1 MFMKSTIST
10 IVLYSHTKVHATT
23 NTFFK
28 LVFPFHIIAQLFLI
42 DTFLKIKLFQFGRR
56 NWCRINDDGKNIFSL
71 MLFKHFFCEKWR

>member
-28 LVFPFHIIAQLFLI
+28 LVFPFHIIALFFNRYI
-42 DTFLKIKLFQFGRR
+42 LKIKLFQFGRR
-56 NWCRINDDGKNIFSL
+56 NCCRINDDGKNIF
-71 MLFKHFFCEKWR
+71 FINAFQAFFCEKWR